1 MDEME
6 AAPPTPATK
15 KRVRKLAEHWTNERT
30 EKLINEVE
38 SRDGTWNF
46 LSKEYKDRNAREA
59 LWQEIAEIMELPRSE
74 VSTKWNS
81 LRCSFRAAF
90 NKMGETKSGQ
100 GSTSSTANPIHAS
113 LKFLEPMM
121 RSEAPTTSNLK
132 HKSQIPSLGSASASE
147 HSPEESSA
155 TPSTSGTKRRRYD
168 NCHEDGYA
176 KVVERCLET
185 VTAATKSDAWDD
197 VGQFVA
203 SNGRLW
209 EASNPQHAHD
219 FKSNIYE
226 VVLTFQKGFTEVY
239 PAEYLID

>member
-6 AAPPTPATK
+6 ATPPTPATK
-15 KRVRKLAEHWTNERT
+15 KKVRKLAEHWTNERM

-38 SRDGTWNF
+38 SREGTWNF
-46 LSKEYKDRNAREA
+46 LSKEYKDRNARES
-59 LWQEIAEIMELPRSE
+59 LCQEIAEIMELPRSE

-81 LRCSFRAAF
+81 LRCSFR
-90 NKMGETKSGQ
+90 
-100 GSTSSTANPIHAS
+100 
-113 LKFLEPMM
+113 
-121 RSEAPTTSNLK
+121 
-132 HKSQIPSLGSASASE
+132 KSQIPSLGSASASE
-147 HSPEESSA
+147 HSPEESSP

-209 EASNPQHAHD
+209 EASNPQHAHE

-226 VVLTFQKGFTEVY
+226 VVLTFQKG
-239 PAEYLID
+239 LQRSIQQNI